1 MAIDGFGWRSLTD
14 VGFIGLL
21 WTVGCRYRSI
31 GSFGLP
37 WVDGCSGCLMVA
49 KGFNCCR
56 GFWWL
61 SVAVGVGVDG
71 CRGF

>member
-1 MAIDGFGWRSLTD
+1 MAIDGFGWRSLTN
-14 VGFIGLL
+14 VGFMGLL
-21 WTVGCRYRSI
+21 WASGCRCGSA

-49 KGFNCCR
+49 KGFNCCP

-61 SVAVGVGVDG
+61 RVAIGVDG
-71 CRGF
+71 CRWC